1 MVGAGG
7 AVVVF
12 VFLQARQARAMRR
25 MNEELETANSFLATV
40 SMKIA
45 KYLSPQIY
53 KSIFSSEKDVAIA
66 TERKKLTIF
75 FSDVQN
81 FTSMSEQLQPEE
93 LTDLLNE
100 YFTEL
105 SAIAEEIG
113 RANV

>member
-1 MVGAGG
+1 MIGAGG
-7 AVVVF
+7 AGVVF
-12 VFLQARQARAMRR
+12 VVLQARQARAMRR

-53 KSIFSSEKDVAIA
+53 KSIFSGEKDVAIA

-81 FTSMSEQLQPEE
+81 FTSLSDRSEERRVGKECVSTCRPWWSP
-93 LTDLLNE
+93 
-100 YFTEL
+100 YH
-105 SAIAEEIG
+105 
-113 RANV
+113 